1 LKTAVQHRNEPIRA
15 AEISL
20 GGVTLVLDRSGVLY
34 APASRTLIVSDLHLE
49 KGSSFARRGVML
61 PPYDTRATLAQ
72 LAEAIAF
79 YAPLQVVALGD
90 SFHDGDGHARLT
102 LEDRATLVALQRNR
116 DWIWVT
122 GNHDPEPAEDIGG
135 VFADVFVIGGVI
147 CRHEPREASSCETA
161 GHFHPVARVSVRGR
175 SLRRRCF
182 ATDGRLLL
190 LPAFGAFT
198 GGLNLLDPAIGLLFA
213 PARLSAYL
221 LGNDAIYAF
230 PASDCLPG

>member
-1 LKTAVQHRNEPIRA
+1 LKTAALHRNEPARA

-20 GGVTLVLDRSGVLY
+20 GGVALVLDRSGVLY
-34 APASRTLIVSDLHLE
+34 APAFRTLIVSDLHLE

-61 PPYDTRATLAQ
+61 PPYDTRATLAR
-72 LAEAIAF
+72 LTEAIQY

-90 SFHDGDGHARLT
+90 SFHDGDGPARLT
-102 LEDRATLVALQRNR
+102 LEDRATLDLLQRGR
-116 DWIWVT
+116 DWIWVA
-122 GNHDPEPAEDIGG
+122 GNHDPKPTEGIGG
-135 VFADVFVIGGVI
+135 AFADAFTLGGVI
-147 CRHEPREASSCETA
+147 CRHEPAGAAAFETA

-198 GGLNLLDPAIGLLFA
+198 GGLNVLDPAIGSLFST
-213 PARLSAYL
+213 ARLCTYL
-221 LGNDAIYAF
+221 LGNGAIYSFSA
-230 PASDCLPG
+230 ADCLPG

>member
-1 LKTAVQHRNEPIRA
+1 LKTAALHRNEPARA

-20 GGVTLVLDRSGVLY
+20 GGVGLVLDRSGVLY
-34 APASRTLIVSDLHLE
+34 APAFRTLIVSDLHLE

-61 PPYDTRATLAQ
+61 PPYDTRATLAR
-72 LAEAIAF
+72 LTEAIAF

-90 SFHDGDGHARLT
+90 SFHDGDGPARLSPD
-102 LEDRATLVALQRNR
+102 DRATLGALQCGR

-122 GNHDPEPAEDIGG
+122 GNHDPKPAAGIGG
-135 VFADVFVIGGVI
+135 AFADSFAIGGIV
-147 CRHEPREASSCETA
+147 CRHEPAGAAAFETA

-198 GGLNLLDPAIGLLFA
+198 GGLNLMDPAIGSLFSA
-213 PARLSAYL
+213 ARLSAFL
-221 LGNDAIYAF
+221 LGDEAIYAF
-230 PASDCLPG
+230 PASECLPG

>member
-1 LKTAVQHRNEPIRA
+1 MKNAAQHRNEPCRA

-20 GGVTLVLDRSGVLY
+20 GGVALVLDRSGVLY
-34 APASRTLIVSDLHLE
+34 APASSTLIVSDLHLE

-61 PPYDTRATLAQ
+61 PPYDTRATLTR
-72 LAEAIAF
+72 LAEAIGF
-79 YAPLQVVALGD
+79 YAPAQIVALGD
-90 SFHDGDGHARLT
+90 SFHDGDGPARLT
-102 LEDRATLVALQRNR
+102 LEDRATLAALQRYR
-116 DWIWVT
+116 DWVWVK
-122 GNHDPEPAEDIGG
+122 GNHDPEPAENIGG
-135 VFADVFVIGGVI
+135 VFADAFAIGGVI
-147 CRHEPREASSCETA
+147 CRHEPREHSGFETA

-198 GGLNLLDPAIGLLFA
+198 GGLNLLDPAIGSLFSRA
-213 PARLSAYL
+213 KLSAFL

-230 PASDCLPG
+230 PASECLPG